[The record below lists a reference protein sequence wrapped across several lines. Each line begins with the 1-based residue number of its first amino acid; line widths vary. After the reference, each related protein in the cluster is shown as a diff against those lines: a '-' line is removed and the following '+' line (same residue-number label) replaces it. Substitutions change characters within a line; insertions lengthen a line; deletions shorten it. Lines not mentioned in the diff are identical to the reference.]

1 MSQHS
6 GKILIVDDNHLN
18 RMLLTRA
25 LAEQG
30 HTSASAEHGQRAL
43 EMLRA
48 DSFDVV
54 LLDIVMPEMDG
65 YQVLQTLKA
74 DATLRDIPVI
84 VISALDEIESAIR
97 CIEMGAED
105 YLPKPFNPVLLRARL
120 GASLEKKRLR
130 DQEHLYLQ
138 GLERELEIGRRI
150 QFSFLPDEIPQPPGW
165 EIAARFQPARQVS
178 GDLYDVFPMRDQ
190 QHIGIVIADVCDKGV
205 GAALF
210 MALFRTL
217 IRATANLDFSNARRA
232 GARFN
237 PGIVLKKV
245 ITLTNN
251 YIARTHAQA
260 NMFASVFFAILDPAT
275 GALAYINAGHEP
287 PIIFNARGVQAQL
300 TRTGMVVGLMP
311 DRPYTVR
318 RARLKPGDTLLA
330 FTDGVTDAMN
340 ARGETFDRE
349 RLLAMLTPASAANLL
364 DAIETRVRDHIADA
378 NQFDDITML
387 AMRRKPK

>member
-1 MSQHS
+1 MTNHP
-6 GKILIVDDNHLN
+6 GKILIVDDNQLN
-18 RMLLTRA
+18 RMVLTRA

-30 HTSASAEHGQRAL
+30 YTSASAEHGQRAL

-48 DSFDVV
+48 DAFDVV

-65 YQVLQTLKA
+65 YQVLQTLKQ
-74 DATLRDIPVI
+74 DATLRDLPVI

-178 GDLYDVFPMRDQ
+178 GDLYDVFLMRDPR
-190 QHIGIVIADVCDKGV
+190 HIGIVIADVCDKGV

-217 IRATANLDFSNARRA
+217 IRATATLDFAR
-232 GARFN
+232 ARFN
-237 PGIVLKKV
+237 PGIILKKV
-245 ITLTNN
+245 VTLTNN

-275 GALAYINAGHEP
+275 GALTYINAGHEP
-287 PIIFNARGVQAQL
+287 PIIFNARGVRAQL
-300 TRTGMVVGLMP
+300 ARTGMVVGLMP

-318 RARLKPGDTLLA
+318 RARLKPGDILLA

-340 ARGETFDRE
+340 ARGESFDRE
-349 RLLAMLTPASAANLL
+349 RLLTLLTPASAADLL
-364 DAIETRVRDHIADA
+364 DAIETRVRAHIADA

-387 AMRRKPK
+387 AVRRS